1 MAASEKGY
9 PKGRESGTEMTFPL
23 AKRPRMPSLPRST
36 HTPMM
41 KRSLCLLCLLAAGF
55 VQADVKLP
63 AIFADH
69 LVLQR
74 GKPVAVWGTA
84 DAGEEVT
91 VTFGDQSKKA
101 TAGKDGAW
109 KVTLD
114 KLEASAEGREL
125 KVKGKNEV
133 AFKDVL
139 VGEVWICSGQS
150 NMGFTVSSSVD
161 AEKEK
166 AAAND
171 PQLRM
176 FHVQNTVA
184 DEPQ

>member
-1 MAASEKGY
+1 
-9 PKGRESGTEMTFPL
+9 
-23 AKRPRMPSLPRST
+23 
-36 HTPMM
+36 M
-41 KRSLCLLCLLAAGF
+41 KRSLCLFSVLAAAGF

-84 DAGEEVT
+84 DAGEEVI
-91 VTFGDQSKKA
+91 VTFGEQTKTA
-101 TAGKDGAW
+101 TTGQDGAW
-109 KVTLD
+109 KVALD

-133 AFKDVL
+133 TVKDVL

-150 NMGFTVSSSVD
+150 NMGMTVNR
-161 AEKEK
+161 A
-166 AAAND
+166 
-171 PQLRM
+171 
-176 FHVQNTVA
+176 
-184 DEPQ
+184 